1 MNTLDE
7 ISMVG
12 DKVHGKENAPAEHMR
27 TCLKCTYTKFEADRA
42 MARGEAGV
50 HAVREAKG
58 ATRKGARKKCHV
70 GRPKRLVVCL
80 RWCDVWTMS
89 FSFLDSNVF
98 RVEQRSLF
106 VGC

>member
-1 MNTLDE
+1 MPNEHARRDRHGRRQSPLD
-7 ISMVG
+7 
-12 DKVHGKENAPAEHMR
+12 GKPPAEHMC
-27 TCLKCTYTKFEADRA
+27 TCLKCTCAKFEADRT

-80 RWCDVWTMS
+80 RWCDVSTMS
-89 FSFLDSNVF
+89 SCFPDSSVF
-98 RVEQRSLF
+98 I
-106 VGC
+106 